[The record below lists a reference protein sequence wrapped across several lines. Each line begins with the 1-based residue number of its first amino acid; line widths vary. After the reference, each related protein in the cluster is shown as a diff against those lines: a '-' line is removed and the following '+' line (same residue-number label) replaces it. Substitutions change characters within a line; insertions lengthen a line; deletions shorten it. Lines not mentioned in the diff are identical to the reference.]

1 MDKDPESEYIETVII
16 GAGQAGLATG
26 YHLARRYRSFVLLD
40 ANERVGDSWRSR
52 WDSLH
57 LFTPARSSGLPGLP
71 FPAAAW
77 SFPAKDDMADYL
89 EAYAERFE
97 LPIRTGVRVDR
108 LARDGSRFVVT
119 AGDRS
124 FEADNVVIATGA
136 FQHPRVPAFAAELDP
151 GTLQMHSIEYR
162 SPSQLRSGDVLVV
175 GAGNSGAEI
184 ALELSRTHRT
194 WLSGRHPGSEP
205 TRPGSRWDRL
215 LLPVIWFVGSKVVN
229 VGNPIGRRLRPKLVT
244 AAAPLARVKSK
255 DLDTAG
261 VERVPRAVGMSD
273 GSPQLEDGRVL
284 DVSNLIWC
292 TGFRPDFSWIDLPAF
307 GNDGEPVHERGVV
320 SSEPGLYFVGLFF
333 LSSLT
338 SSLVGGVGRDAGHIA
353 KNIAKAS
360 RLQVHRPH

>member
-1 MDKDPESEYIETVII
+1 
-16 GAGQAGLATG
+16 
-26 YHLARRYRSFVLLD
+26 
-40 ANERVGDSWRSR
+40 
-52 WDSLH
+52 
-57 LFTPARSSGLPGLP
+57 
-71 FPAAAW
+71 
-77 SFPAKDDMADYL
+77 
-89 EAYAERFE
+89 
-97 LPIRTGVRVDR
+97 
-108 LARDGSRFVVT
+108 VVT

-136 FQHPRVPAFAAELDP
+136 FQHPRVPAFAADLDP
-151 GTLQMHSIEYR
+151 RTLQMHSTEYR

-175 GAGNSGAEI
+175 GAANSGAEI
-184 ALELSRTHRT
+184 AFELSRSHRT

-215 LLPVIWFVGSKVVN
+215 FLPVLWFVGSKVVN

-244 AAAPLARVKSK
+244 VSAPLARVKPK

-261 VERVPRAVGMSD
+261 VERVPRTVGISD

-284 DVSNLIWC
+284 DVSNVIWC

-307 GNDGEPVHERGVV
+307 GNDGQPVHERGVV
-320 SSEPGLYFVGLFF
+320 RSEPGLYFVGLFF

-353 KNIAKAS
+353 KRIAEAS
-360 RLQVHRPH
+360 GPT